1 MSFNNANIDTNTNNN
16 WTTVSSGWSKNRS
29 QQLIN
34 NSRSSSPNVPV
45 LQTDS
50 PITAEMSFP
59 VTSSSPVITFINEP
73 KSTQPITYSLQ
84 SSQQSINAPVPI
96 TPVPGSVTVPVLEA
110 TTSVLEATTP
120 VLKATTPVLAV
131 PTLSESTKPMGVIP
145 IAHTPTSAFN
155 TPNSHFNNWENT
167 LENLKIQYELIKHNI
182 KLIEYEMRF
191 PPSLR
196 GRTPEEKDQI
206 ISKTVYDIT
215 VEHLAKI
222 KPVLIN
228 YKKWVDTIKPTKI
241 TGMILENCTLKEK
254 CDRASNKEEV
264 CKLVT
269 EACDVLYEAFTS
281 STQKANPF
289 STAKPSSTAKPF
301 STAKPSPPTKKEI
314 TITEEPSIFAS
325 VASIAPIASIAP
337 VACAIKEKHD
347 VTFTF
352 EQRTEHK
359 AALHAAQEKFYDMCK
374 PNEEEAN
381 DLKEKIKPLSDWED
395 CIKRIN
401 VSDDAIVIDDKYTFS
416 KKHFLNNTWF
426 LKRMKKDYGKM
437 YEMNIRIH
445 MDKTFLVITG
455 KKCEFTQ

>member
-1 MSFNNANIDTNTNNN
+1 MSFNNANIDTNNT

-50 PITAEMSFP
+50 PVTAEMSFP
-59 VTSSSPVITFINEP
+59 LTSSSPTIDFVNDIKSTRPITDP
-73 KSTQPITYSLQ
+73 VLVSTQPDLTESK
-84 SSQQSINAPVPI
+84 PVPLDSSVI
-96 TPVPGSVTVPVLEA
+96 TPSTMPTPTMPTPTIS
-110 TTSVLEATTP
+110 TP
-120 VLKATTPVLAV
+120 V
-131 PTLSESTKPMGVIP
+131 M
-145 IAHTPTSAFN
+145 HNQNSAFN
-155 TPNSHFNNWENT
+155 MPNSRFNNWENT
-167 LENLKIQYELIKHNI
+167 LENLKIQYGLIKHSI
-182 KLIEYEMRF
+182 KLIEYEMGF
-191 PPSLR
+191 PPELR
-196 GRTPEEKDQI
+196 GKTPEEKDEI

-228 YKKWVDTIKPTKI
+228 CKKWVDTIKPTKI

-254 CDRASNKEEV
+254 YQRSSNKDEI
-264 CKLVT
+264 CKLVM
-269 EACDVLYEAFTS
+269 EACDVLYDAF
-281 STQKANPF
+281 TQKAKIVP
-289 STAKPSSTAKPF
+289 T
-301 STAKPSPPTKKEI
+301 PTKKEI
-314 TITEEPSIFAS
+314 TITQEPVS
-325 VASIAPIASIAP
+325 VASIAP
-337 VACAIKEKHD
+337 VACATKEQHNI
-347 VTFTF
+347 TFTF

-401 VSDDAIVIDDKYTFS
+401 VSDDAIVIEDKYTFS

-426 LKRMKKDYGKM
+426 IKRMKKDYGNM

-455 KKCEFTQ
+455 KK

>member
-1 MSFNNANIDTNTNNN
+1 MSFNNANIDTNNNNN

-50 PITAEMSFP
+50 PVTAEMSFP
-59 VTSSSPVITFINEP
+59 VTSSSPTIDFVTDINSTRPTVDPVVPSQESIKNKTITID
-73 KSTQPITYSLQ
+73 
-84 SSQQSINAPVPI
+84 SSQQSQTPPI
-96 TPVPGSVTVPVLEA
+96 IQPPAIQPHA
-110 TTSVLEATTP
+110 IQPPAIQP
-120 VLKATTPVLAV
+120 
-131 PTLSESTKPMGVIP
+131 PTMNI
-145 IAHTPTSAFN
+145 HTSAFN
-155 TPNSHFNNWENT
+155 VPTSRFNNWENT
-167 LENLKIQYELIKHNI
+167 LENLRIQYGLIKHSI
-182 KLIEYEMRF
+182 KLVEYEIGF
-191 PPSLR
+191 PPELR
-196 GRTPEEKDQI
+196 GKTPEEKDDI
-206 ISKTVYDIT
+206 ISKTVYDIS

-228 YKKWVDTIKPTKI
+228 CKKWVDTINPAKI

-254 CDRASNKEEV
+254 CQRASNKDDV
-264 CKLVT
+264 CKLVM
-269 EACDVLYEAFTS
+269 EACEVLYDAFTPN
-281 STQKANPF
+281 TQKV
-289 STAKPSSTAKPF
+289 KPF
-301 STAKPSPPTKKEI
+301 PKKEI
-314 TITEEPSIFAS
+314 TITCPEPVS
-325 VASIAPIASIAP
+325 V
-337 VACAIKEKHD
+337 VHKERHD
-347 VTFTF
+347 ITFTF
-352 EQRTEHK
+352 EQRNEHK

-401 VSDDAIVIDDKYTFS
+401 VSDDAIVIEDKYTFS

-426 LKRMKKDYGKM
+426 TKRMKKDYGKM

-455 KKCEFTQ
+455 KK

>member
-1 MSFNNANIDTNTNNN
+1 MSFNNADIDTNTNNN

-50 PITAEMSFP
+50 PVTAEMSFP
-59 VTSSSPVITFINEP
+59 VTSSSPTIDFVNDI
-73 KSTQPITYSLQ
+73 KSTRPPVDFVAPDQETIKNKTITIDSI
-84 SSQQSINAPVPI
+84 QQSQTPPI
-96 TPVPGSVTVPVLEA
+96 MQTPIMNTQN
-110 TTSVLEATTP
+110 
-120 VLKATTPVLAV
+120 
-131 PTLSESTKPMGVIP
+131 
-145 IAHTPTSAFN
+145 SAFN
-155 TPNSHFNNWENT
+155 MPTARFDNWKNT
-167 LENLKIQYELIKHNI
+167 LENLRIQYGLIKHSI
-182 KLIEYEMRF
+182 KLIEYEMGF
-191 PPSLR
+191 PPELR
-196 GRTPEEKDQI
+196 GKTPEEKDEI

-228 YKKWVDTIKPTKI
+228 CKKWVDTIKPSKI
-241 TGMILENCTLKEK
+241 TGMLLENCTLKEK
-254 CDRASNKEEV
+254 YQLSSNKDEI
-264 CKLVT
+264 CKLVM
-269 EACDVLYEAFTS
+269 EACDVLYDTFIPT
-281 STQKANPF
+281 TQKA
-289 STAKPSSTAKPF
+289 KPIPI
-301 STAKPSPPTKKEI
+301 PKKEI
-314 TITEEPSIFAS
+314 TITQEPVPFAPKKEE
-325 VASIAPIASIAP
+325 
-337 VACAIKEKHD
+337 HD

-359 AALHAAQEKFYDMCK
+359 AALHAAQEKFYDMVK
-374 PNEEEAN
+374 PIQEEAD
-381 DLKEKIKPLSDWED
+381 DLKEKIKPLTDWED

-426 LKRMKKDYGKM
+426 IKRMKKDYGKM

-455 KKCEFTQ
+455 KKCEYTI

>member
-1 MSFNNANIDTNTNNN
+1 MSFNNANIDTNNT

-50 PITAEMSFP
+50 PVTAEMSFP
-59 VTSSSPVITFINEP
+59 LTSSSPTIDFANEIKSTRPITDPVSI
-73 KSTQPITYSLQ
+73 STQPDLAESK
-84 SSQQSINAPVPI
+84 PVPLEKVITIDSSVI
-96 TPVPGSVTVPVLEA
+96 TP
-110 TTSVLEATTP
+110 
-120 VLKATTPVLAV
+120 
-131 PTLSESTKPMGVIP
+131 STMP
-145 IAHTPTSAFN
+145 TPTMPPPIMHNQNSAFN
-155 TPNSHFNNWENT
+155 MPTTARFNNWENT
-167 LENLKIQYELIKHNI
+167 LENLKIQYGLIKHSI
-182 KLIEYEMRF
+182 KLIEYEMGF
-191 PPSLR
+191 PPELR
-196 GRTPEEKDQI
+196 GKTPEEKDEI

-228 YKKWVDTIKPTKI
+228 YKKWVDTIKPSKI

-254 CDRASNKEEV
+254 YQRSSNKDEI

-269 EACDVLYEAFTS
+269 QACDVLYDASTPT
-281 STQKANPF
+281 TQKV
-289 STAKPSSTAKPF
+289 KLV
-301 STAKPSPPTKKEI
+301 PTLTIPKKEI
-314 TITEEPSIFAS
+314 TITQEPVS
-325 VASIAPIASIAP
+325 VAATK
-337 VACAIKEKHD
+337 KEVSQEQHNI
-347 VTFTF
+347 TFTF

-401 VSDDAIVIDDKYTFS
+401 VSDDAIVIEDKYTFS

-426 LKRMKKDYGKM
+426 MKRMKKDYGNM

-455 KKCEFTQ
+455 KK

>member
-1 MSFNNANIDTNTNNN
+1 MSFNNADIDTNTNNN

-50 PITAEMSFP
+50 PVTAEMSFP
-59 VTSSSPVITFINEP
+59 VTSSSPTIDFVNDIKSIRPPIDFVAPDQETIKNKTITID
-73 KSTQPITYSLQ
+73 SI
-84 SSQQSINAPVPI
+84 QQSQTPPI
-96 TPVPGSVTVPVLEA
+96 MQTPIMNTQN
-110 TTSVLEATTP
+110 
-120 VLKATTPVLAV
+120 
-131 PTLSESTKPMGVIP
+131 
-145 IAHTPTSAFN
+145 SAFN
-155 TPNSHFNNWENT
+155 MPTARFDNWKNT
-167 LENLKIQYELIKHNI
+167 LENLRIQYGLIKHSI
-182 KLIEYEMRF
+182 KLIEYEMGF
-191 PPSLR
+191 PPELR
-196 GRTPEEKDQI
+196 GKTPEEKDEI

-228 YKKWVDTIKPTKI
+228 CKKWVDTIKPSKI
-241 TGMILENCTLKEK
+241 TGMLLENCTLKEK
-254 CDRASNKEEV
+254 YQLSSNKDEI
-264 CKLVT
+264 CKLVM
-269 EACDVLYEAFTS
+269 EACDVLYDAFIPT
-281 STQKANPF
+281 TQKA
-289 STAKPSSTAKPF
+289 KPIPI
-301 STAKPSPPTKKEI
+301 PKKEI
-314 TITEEPSIFAS
+314 TITQEPVPFAPKKEE
-325 VASIAPIASIAP
+325 
-337 VACAIKEKHD
+337 HD

-359 AALHAAQEKFYDMCK
+359 AALHAAQEKFYDMVK
-374 PNEEEAN
+374 PIQEEAD
-381 DLKEKIKPLSDWED
+381 DLKEKIKPLTDWED

-426 LKRMKKDYGKM
+426 IKRMKKDYGKM

-455 KKCEFTQ
+455 KKCEYTI

>member
-1 MSFNNANIDTNTNNN
+1 MSFNNANIDTNNT

-50 PITAEMSFP
+50 PVTAEMSFP
-59 VTSSSPVITFINEP
+59 LTSSSPTIDFANEIKSTRPIVDPVSISSQPDLAESKLVPLEKVITID
-73 KSTQPITYSLQ
+73 
-84 SSQQSINAPVPI
+84 SSVI
-96 TPVPGSVTVPVLEA
+96 TP
-110 TTSVLEATTP
+110 
-120 VLKATTPVLAV
+120 
-131 PTLSESTKPMGVIP
+131 STMP
-145 IAHTPTSAFN
+145 TPTMPTPTMPTPTMSTPTMPPPIMHNQNSAFN
-155 TPNSHFNNWENT
+155 MPTARFNNWENT
-167 LENLKIQYELIKHNI
+167 LENLKIQYGLIKHSI
-182 KLIEYEMRF
+182 KLIEYEMGF
-191 PPSLR
+191 PPELR
-196 GRTPEEKDQI
+196 GKTPEEKDEI

-228 YKKWVDTIKPTKI
+228 CKKWVDTIKPTKI

-254 CDRASNKEEV
+254 QQRSSNKDEI
-264 CKLVT
+264 CKLVMQ
-269 EACDVLYEAFTS
+269 ACDVLYDASTPT
-281 STQKANPF
+281 TQKAKIVP
-289 STAKPSSTAKPF
+289 T
-301 STAKPSPPTKKEI
+301 PTKKEI
-314 TITEEPSIFAS
+314 TITQEPIS
-325 VASIAPIASIAP
+325 VASIAP
-337 VACAIKEKHD
+337 VACATKEQHNI
-347 VTFTF
+347 TFTF

-401 VSDDAIVIDDKYTFS
+401 VSDDAIVIEDKYTFS

-426 LKRMKKDYGKM
+426 MKRMKKDYGNM

-455 KKCEFTQ
+455 KK

>member
-1 MSFNNANIDTNTNNN
+1 MSFNNDNIDTNTNNN

-50 PITAEMSFP
+50 PVTAEMSFP
-59 VTSSSPVITFINEP
+59 ITSSSPTIDFVTDI
-73 KSTQPITYSLQ
+73 KSTRPPVDLVVPIQEPIKNKTITID
-84 SSQQSINAPVPI
+84 SSQPSQTPPTMPPSTMQPPI
-96 TPVPGSVTVPVLEA
+96 MNTQ
-110 TTSVLEATTP
+110 
-120 VLKATTPVLAV
+120 
-131 PTLSESTKPMGVIP
+131 
-145 IAHTPTSAFN
+145 TSAFN
-155 TPNSHFNNWENT
+155 MPTARFNNWENT
-167 LENLKIQYELIKHNI
+167 LENLRIQYGLIKHSI
-182 KLIEYEMRF
+182 KLIEYEMGF
-191 PPSLR
+191 PPELR
-196 GRTPEEKDQI
+196 GKTPEEKDDI

-222 KPVLIN
+222 KPILIN
-228 YKKWVDTIKPTKI
+228 CKKWVDTIKPTKI

-254 CDRASNKEEV
+254 YQRSSNKDEV
-264 CKLVT
+264 CKLVMQ
-269 EACDVLYEAFTS
+269 ACDVLYDAFTPN
-281 STQKANPF
+281 TQK
-289 STAKPSSTAKPF
+289 
-301 STAKPSPPTKKEI
+301 AKPSPPKKEI
-314 TITEEPSIFAS
+314 TITQEPAS
-325 VASIAPIASIAP
+325 VAP
-337 VACAIKEKHD
+337 VACATNEKHD

-374 PNEEEAN
+374 PNEDEAN
-381 DLKEKIKPLSDWED
+381 DLKEKVKPLADWED

-401 VSDDAIVIDDKYTFS
+401 VSDDAIVIEDKYTFS

-426 LKRMKKDYGKM
+426 QKRMKKDYGKM

-455 KKCEFTQ
+455 KKCEFSN

>member
-16 WTTVSSGWSKNRS
+16 WTTVVSSGWSKNRS

-50 PITAEMSFP
+50 PVTAEMSFP
-59 VTSSSPVITFINEP
+59 ITSSSPTIDFVTDIKSTRPIVDPVTTRPDITESKPVPLDSSVITP
-73 KSTQPITYSLQ
+73 STMPTPIMHNQ
-84 SSQQSINAPVPI
+84 N
-96 TPVPGSVTVPVLEA
+96 
-110 TTSVLEATTP
+110 
-120 VLKATTPVLAV
+120 
-131 PTLSESTKPMGVIP
+131 
-145 IAHTPTSAFN
+145 SAFN
-155 TPNSHFNNWENT
+155 MPTARFNNWENT
-167 LENLKIQYELIKHNI
+167 LENLKIQYGLIKHSI
-182 KLIEYEMRF
+182 KLIEYEIGF
-191 PPSLR
+191 PPELR
-196 GRTPEEKDQI
+196 GKTPEEKDEI

-228 YKKWVDTIKPTKI
+228 CKKWVDTIKPTKI

-254 CDRASNKEEV
+254 YQRSSNKDEI
-264 CKLVT
+264 CKLVMQ
-269 EACDVLYEAFTS
+269 ACDVLYDAFTPT
-281 STQKANPF
+281 TQK
-289 STAKPSSTAKPF
+289 TKPIPIPTS
-301 STAKPSPPTKKEI
+301 TKKEI
-314 TITEEPSIFAS
+314 TQEP
-325 VASIAPIASIAP
+325 VPIASIAP
-337 VACAIKEKHD
+337 VACATKEQHD

-359 AALHAAQEKFYDMCK
+359 AALHAAQEKFYEMCK

-401 VSDDAIVIDDKYTFS
+401 VSDDTIVIEDKYTFS

-426 LKRMKKDYGKM
+426 LKRMKKDYGKL

-455 KKCEFTQ
+455 KKCEYSL

>member
-1 MSFNNANIDTNTNNN
+1 MSFNNANIDTNTNN

-59 VTSSSPVITFINEP
+59 VTSSSPTIDFVNEIKSTRP
-73 KSTQPITYSLQ
+73 PVDPIPVSTQPAPLEKVITID
-84 SSQQSINAPVPI
+84 SSII
-96 TPVPGSVTVPVLEA
+96 TPPTVSP
-110 TTSVLEATTP
+110 
-120 VLKATTPVLAV
+120 
-131 PTLSESTKPMGVIP
+131 PTMPSP
-145 IAHTPTSAFN
+145 IMHNQTSAF
-155 TPNSHFNNWENT
+155 TMPTARFNNWENT
-167 LENLKIQYELIKHNI
+167 LENLRIQYGLIKHSI
-182 KLIEYEMRF
+182 KLIEYEMGF
-191 PPSLR
+191 PPELR
-196 GRTPEEKDQI
+196 GKTPEEKDEI

-228 YKKWVDTIKPTKI
+228 CKKWVDTIKPSKI
-241 TGMILENCTLKEK
+241 TGMLLENCTLKEK
-254 CDRASNKEEV
+254 YQRSSNKDEI
-264 CKLVT
+264 CKLVMQ
-269 EACDVLYEAFTS
+269 ACDVLYDAFTP
-281 STQKANPF
+281 STQK
-289 STAKPSSTAKPF
+289 
-301 STAKPSPPTKKEI
+301 AKPSPPTKKEI
-314 TITEEPSIFAS
+314 TITQETT
-325 VASIAPIASIAP
+325 SIAP
-337 VACAIKEKHD
+337 VASATKENHD

-374 PNEEEAN
+374 PNEDEAN
-381 DLKEKIKPLSDWED
+381 DLKEKIKPLTDWED

-401 VSDDAIVIDDKYTFS
+401 VSDDAIVIEDKYTFS

-426 LKRMKKDYGKM
+426 IKRMKKDYGKM

-455 KKCEFTQ
+455 KKCEFNN

>member
-1 MSFNNANIDTNTNNN
+1 MSFNNANIDTNNT

-50 PITAEMSFP
+50 PVTAEMSFP
-59 VTSSSPVITFINEP
+59 LTSSSPTIDFANEIKSTRPITDPVPVSVSTQSAPLEKVITID
-73 KSTQPITYSLQ
+73 
-84 SSQQSINAPVPI
+84 SSVI
-96 TPVPGSVTVPVLEA
+96 TP
-110 TTSVLEATTP
+110 
-120 VLKATTPVLAV
+120 
-131 PTLSESTKPMGVIP
+131 STMP
-145 IAHTPTSAFN
+145 TPTMPPPIMHNQNSAFN
-155 TPNSHFNNWENT
+155 MPNSRFNNWENT
-167 LENLKIQYELIKHNI
+167 LENLRIQYGLIKHSI
-182 KLIEYEMRF
+182 KLIEYEMGF
-191 PPSLR
+191 PPELR
-196 GRTPEEKDQI
+196 GKTPEEKDEI

-228 YKKWVDTIKPTKI
+228 CKKWVDTIKPTKI

-254 CDRASNKEEV
+254 YQRSSNKDEI
-264 CKLVT
+264 CKLVMQ
-269 EACDVLYEAFTS
+269 ACDVLYDAFTPT
-281 STQKANPF
+281 TQKAKLVP
-289 STAKPSSTAKPF
+289 T
-301 STAKPSPPTKKEI
+301 PTKKEI
-314 TITEEPSIFAS
+314 TITQEPVS
-325 VASIAPIASIAP
+325 VASIAP
-337 VACAIKEKHD
+337 VACATKEQHNI
-347 VTFTF
+347 TFTF

-401 VSDDAIVIDDKYTFS
+401 VSDDAIVIEDKYTFS

-426 LKRMKKDYGKM
+426 IKRMKKDYGNM

-455 KKCEFTQ
+455 KK